1 MRVSYIKKSLGLILK
16 AISVCMIVPVFIAVY
31 FKEYSMILP
40 FVLSSILSL
49 LLGFAAESNNKETD
63 NLNDLK
69 KSEALFITV
78 LTWVL
83 FGLFATIPYVFH
95 NISVVDSLFEAF
107 SGITTTGA
115 TILED
120 FSICS
125 KTLLFWRSFTQWLGG
140 MGIIVLF
147 IAVLPQFAIAGR
159 QMFFAEAPGPTE
171 QKITPRIRN
180 TADALWKIY
189 VSLTVIEI
197 IVLKFLGMPLF
208 TAVCDSFSTLAAGGF
223 SPEQTSFLGHS
234 PAILWVVIL
243 FMFLAG
249 VNFSLIYNAITKRD
263 LSLLFKD
270 EEFKTYL
277 FIIGSITLAVTGILL
292 WQSNIQIVTAFKD
305 TLFHTISLLTTTGF
319 AGADYW
325 NWSLDAK
332 MFLFLVYFFGG
343 CAGSAAGG
351 LKVIRVLFMF
361 KFIKRELAKILHPSA
376 VYNIK
381 INKTIFPEEVNKQ
394 ILAFIIFYFAIF
406 ALSAFVIVLIERNV
420 TVGVTSAISSL
431 GNVGPGFGLIA
442 ANNSFSSLHTST
454 KLIFIFNMIVG
465 RLELIP
471 FLAMLHPDFWNWK
484 K

>member
-1 MRVSYIKKSLGLILK
+1 MRASYVNKAVSLILK
-16 AISVCMIVPVFIAVY
+16 AISVCMAAPVFVALY
-31 FKEYSMILP
+31 FKEYSMLMP
-40 FVLSSILSL
+40 FLLASGLSL
-49 LLGFAAESNNKETD
+49 GVGFWLGKRKNLPE
-63 NLNDLK
+63 NLNDIK

-78 LTWVL
+78 LAWL
-83 FGLFATIPYVFH
+83 MFGFAATIPYLFQH
-95 NISVVDSLFEAF
+95 LSPVDALFEAF

-115 TILED
+115 TVLDD
-120 FSICS
+120 FSLYT

-180 TADALWKIY
+180 TANFLWKIY
-189 VSLTVIEI
+189 IVLTIIEI
-197 IVLKFLGMPLF
+197 IVLKSLGMPLF
-208 TAVCDSFSTLAAGGF
+208 NAVCNSFSTLAAGGF
-223 SPEQTSFLGHS
+223 SPDQASFMNYS
-234 PAILWVVIL
+234 PAIVWCVTG

-249 VNFSLIYNAITKRD
+249 INFSLIYSALAKKNPFLI
-263 LSLLFKD
+263 FKD

-277 FIIGSITLAVTGILL
+277 FIILSIALIVTGIIFV
-292 WQSNIQIVTAFKD
+292 QSHIEFAEGFKNS
-305 TLFHTISLLTTTGF
+305 LFNTVSLITTTGF
-319 AGADYW
+319 ASTDYW

-381 INKTIFPEEVNKQ
+381 INRVIFPEEVNKQ
-394 ILAFIIFYFAIF
+394 IMGFVIFYFIIFALTAFAI
-406 ALSAFVIVLIERNV
+406 ILIEKNV
-420 TVGVTSAISSL
+420 TVGITSAISSL

-442 ANNSFSSLHTST
+442 PNNSFSGLHETT
-454 KLIFIFNMIVG
+454 KIIFIFNMIIG

-471 FLAMLHPDFWNWK
+471 FLAMLHPDFWYWRK
-484 K
+484 

>member
-1 MRVSYIKKSLGLILK
+1 MRISYIKKALGLILK
-16 AISVCMIVPVFIAVY
+16 AVSVCTIFPVFIAVY
-31 FKEYSMILP
+31 FKEYLMALP
-40 FVLSSILSL
+40 FLLASGLSL
-49 LLGFAAESNNKETD
+49 ILGFAVSAKNSVPD
-63 NLNDLK
+63 NMNDLK

-78 LTWVL
+78 LAWGL
-83 FGLFATIPYVFH
+83 FGLFAAIPYAFH
-95 NISVVDSLFEAF
+95 HISIVDSLFEAF

-115 TILED
+115 TILDD

-159 QMFFAEAPGPTE
+159 QMFFAESPGPTE

-189 VSLTVIEI
+189 IFLTLLEI
-197 IVLKFLGMPLF
+197 IILKMMGMPLF

-223 SPEQTSFLGHS
+223 SPEQTSFIGHT
-234 PAILWVVIL
+234 PAILITVIV
-243 FMFLAG
+243 FMFLSG
-249 VNFSLIYNAITKRD
+249 VNFSLIYSALTKRD
-263 LSLLFKD
+263 LSLFFKD
-270 EEFKTYL
+270 EEFKTYV
-277 FIIGSITLAVTGILL
+277 FIIGAISLAVTFFLII
-292 WQSNIQIVTAFKD
+292 QSNIPFAVALRD

-325 NWSLDAK
+325 NWSLDAN
-332 MFLFLVYFFGG
+332 MCLFLVYFFGG

-381 INKTIFPEEVNKQ
+381 INKMIFPEEVNKQ

-420 TVGVTSAISSL
+420 TFGVTSAISSL
-431 GNVGPGFGLIA
+431 GNVDPGFGLIA
-442 ANNSFSSLHTST
+442 ANNSFSALQTPT
-454 KLIFIFNMIVG
+454 KLIFIFNMVIG